1 MKTVVA
7 LILIGACSLI
17 AFAQTDSRSEL
28 LKSCRS
34 QTGGTRGSR
43 EQLLAPSA
51 EHQTACGE
59 FIAHETGLIWI
70 LPREKFEPSSSN
82 KLARAE
88 PRASFSVS
96 LAHAA
101 LHSRPANAVE
111 QRRSHACVGGRAVR
125 QANV

>member
-1 MKTVVA
+1 MKIVVA

-51 EHQTACGE
+51 EDQAACAE
-59 FIAHETGLIWI
+59 FLAPETGLIRI
-70 LPREKFEPSSSN
+70 LPREKFESSSSN
-82 KLARAE
+82 KSGLTLRGRG
-88 PRASFSVS
+88 PYYSFS
-96 LAHAA
+96 
-101 LHSRPANAVE
+101 
-111 QRRSHACVGGRAVR
+111 R
-125 QANV
+125 QTHEYG